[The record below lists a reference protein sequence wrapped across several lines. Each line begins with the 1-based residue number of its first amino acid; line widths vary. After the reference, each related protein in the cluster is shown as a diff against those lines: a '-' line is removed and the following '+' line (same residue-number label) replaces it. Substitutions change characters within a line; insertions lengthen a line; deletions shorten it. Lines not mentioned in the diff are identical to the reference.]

1 MLAGIGKSVF
11 YAYCFQRLREDQP
24 DTWIITAAY
33 HRNRLILTTVFKG
46 SDEGKRLRPTE
57 DVLLDVF
64 EEASTKKKSVI
75 YLCDGPPPS
84 VQGMCQMVVFT
95 DPNEEWFRQVR
106 KDGLT
111 LFMPLWTYKELEQA
125 ALALAIAGS
134 SQISGDALKTRFD
147 TFGGVAREC
156 LSPFE
161 DFVDYAKSDRIDEL
175 KQITS
180 LDELRNLFN
189 VDPNRSTCQRVLH
202 CFPIDAKGM
211 KKDTKLA
218 SPFVVESLAKRM
230 LESSKN
236 DMEKLR
242 TLLKGFP
249 QGAPLLKWLSEFD
262 VANPTKEQNCDD
274 RYKYPPR
281 NRILTQRWRIE

>member
-111 LFMPLWTYKELEQA
+111 LFMPL
-125 ALALAIAGS
+125 
-134 SQISGDALKTRFD
+134 
-147 TFGGVAREC
+147 
-156 LSPFE
+156 
-161 DFVDYAKSDRIDEL
+161 
-175 KQITS
+175 
-180 LDELRNLFN
+180 
-189 VDPNRSTCQRVLH
+189 
-202 CFPIDAKGM
+202 
-211 KKDTKLA
+211 
-218 SPFVVESLAKRM
+218 
-230 LESSKN
+230 
-236 DMEKLR
+236 
-242 TLLKGFP
+242 
-249 QGAPLLKWLSEFD
+249 
-262 VANPTKEQNCDD
+262 
-274 RYKYPPR
+274 
-281 NRILTQRWRIE
+281 